1 MSKARPKFLNLLQI
15 RQPVPAVVSILHR
28 ISGALLFLFLWLFL
42 IGLQRS
48 LASPESYSQLQSLI
62 DQPLV
67 KLVVLGLAWAYL
79 HHTFAGIR
87 HLGLDLR
94 LGIQVPGARV
104 TAYTVLVLAVI
115 ATLLVGVLLW

>member
-1 MSKARPKFLNLLQI
+1 MSKARPKFLNLFQI
-15 RQPVPAVVSILHR
+15 RQPVTAIVSGLHR

-42 IGLQRS
+42 AGLQRS
-48 LASPESYSQLQSLI
+48 LASPESYAQLISFL

-67 KLVVLGLAWAYL
+67 KLLILGLIWAYL

-94 LGIQVPGARV
+94 LGIELPGARA
-104 TAYTVLVLAVI
+104 TAFVVLALSFGL
-115 ATLLVGVLLW
+115 TLLIGVLLW